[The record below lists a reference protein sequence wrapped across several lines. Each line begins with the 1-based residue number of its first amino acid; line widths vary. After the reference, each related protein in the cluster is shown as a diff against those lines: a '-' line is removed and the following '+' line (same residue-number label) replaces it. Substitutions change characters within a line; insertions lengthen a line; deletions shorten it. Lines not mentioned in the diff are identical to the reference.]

1 MARSTTRLKSKLKKG
16 FRIPS
21 RSIIKS
27 ALLRTS
33 KTFLVSL
40 VLRMFSSVPK
50 KTKISILAT
59 IDRAPKK
66 SSKKRKAKA
75 RKMRVRRSK
84 PKRAKARKKRS
95 KAQIRA
101 QRLRNLIKARA
112 VRFRKGQKKRKR

>member
-84 PKRAKARKKRS
+84 PKRAKARKKT